1 MGYSPWRIGLYS
13 LPWGGK
19 ESDTTERLS
28 KEGTRGGYFRCVV
41 WEIFSE
47 KVMCKLLSER

>member
-28 KEGTRGGYFRCVV
+28 TSTSQHSLVQTLG
-41 WEIFSE
+41 E
-47 KVMCKLLSER
+47 KQLSQKLFYLLKSP